1 MGSEASSGTPL
12 RRQMT
17 TRRWLTVL
25 LLTMTAL
32 VLLGG
37 GAGAAVLRHTAEVS
51 DHLAD
56 RIAPARTAV
65 GQLDSG
71 LLAQAAA
78 VRGHV
83 VTGDA
88 RFVDSYRRG
97 VEAERATMTRLRGL
111 LTGEAAALGQLDEA
125 QRLADRWRDR
135 FAERL
140 VGARR
145 AGATPQEL
153 APLVTGD
160 AETFEAVR
168 AELTGLVG
176 RLDRIRDAGRG
187 DLDRARALRDLT
199 FVSILAAL
207 LLCGIV
213 GSVLVRTRVLRPLDR
228 LGASVRQVAGGDFRH
243 RLRPDGPADIARLTT
258 DVETMRRTV
267 VQAWESSQHDRDA
280 LEQQAAELRRSN
292 EDLEQF
298 AYVASHDLQEP
309 LRKVA
314 SFCQML
320 ERRYADQLDDRAR
333 QYIGFAVDGASRM
346 QELINDLLT
355 FSRIGRVYAEQRE
368 VDLAEVL
375 AQAEANLSRAVEE
388 AGATITHDPLPTV
401 RGEPTLLTM
410 LWQNLLGNAVKFR
423 SPDRAPLVRVTVAE
437 TPEGWSFAVEDNGI
451 GIDPRY
457 AEKIFVIFQRL
468 HPRGAYPGT
477 GIGLAICKKVVEH
490 HGGTL
495 SLDEAYQGGTRFVF
509 TMPRVPAA
517 VVPGQSGEPAAEQRV
532 PV

>member
-1 MGSEASSGTPL
+1 
-12 RRQMT
+12 MT

-37 GAGAAVLRHTAEVS
+37 GAGAAALRHTAAVS
-51 DHLAD
+51 NHLAD
-56 RIAPARTAV
+56 QVAPARTAV

-83 VTGDA
+83 VTADP
-88 RFVDSYRRG
+88 RFLEAYRRG
-97 VEAERATMTRLRGL
+97 VESERVTMSRLREL
-111 LTGEAAALGQLDEA
+111 LAGEPEALADLDRA
-125 QRLADRWRDR
+125 QRLADRWRTE

-140 VGARR
+140 VASRQ
-145 AGATPQEL
+145 AGGTPQEL

-160 AETFEAVR
+160 AETFAAVR
-168 AELTGLVG
+168 AELTGLVA
-176 RLDRIRDAGRG
+176 RLDGIRDAGRD

-199 FVSILAAL
+199 FVAILAAL

-243 RLRPDGPADIARLTT
+243 RLRPDGPADIARLTS

-267 VQAWESSQHDRDA
+267 VEAWERSQHDRDA

-355 FSRIGRVYAEQRE
+355 FSRIGRVYGELRE
-368 VDLAEVL
+368 VDLAEVF
-375 AQAEANLSRAVEE
+375 AQAESNLSRAVDES
-388 AGATITHDPLPTV
+388 GATITRDPLPTV

-423 SPDRAPLVRVTVAE
+423 SPDRAPLIRVTVTD
-437 TPEGWSFAVEDNGI
+437 TPQDWSFAVEDNGI

-468 HPRGAYPGT
+468 HPRGTYPGT
-477 GIGLAICKKVVEH
+477 GIGLAVCKKVVEF

-495 SLDEAYQGGTRFVF
+495 SLDEAYRDGTRFVF
-509 TMPRVPAA
+509 TMPRLPTA
-517 VVPGQSGEPAAEQRV
+517 VVPAQPGEPATESAAGV
-532 PV
+532 